1 LEGPYFFVRRS
12 FSALKNAACLIA
24 TGWSNNR
31 PPILWIVEKRKVI
44 YLFVCT
50 WKGILALFYANQ
62 TEKEPAVLHCKTQLL
77 ETHQIMMLE

>member
-50 WKGILALFYANQ
+50 WNGILALFYAKSNRER
-62 TEKEPAVLHCKTQLL
+62 TRCPALQTQLL
-77 ETHQIMMLE
+77 KTHQIMMLE